1 MKRNVKKLTLSRESI
16 RLLEKS
22 DLSGVAG
29 QDQPP
34 THPNQE
40 TCITCH
46 SCFRTC
52 TC

>member
-1 MKRNVKKLTLSRESI
+1 MKRNVKKLTLTKESI
-16 RLLEKS
+16 RLLDRS
-22 DLSGVAG
+22 SLGGVAG
-29 QDQPP
+29 QAPPP
-34 THPNQE
+34 TNHEE